1 MRDLHLQLYL
11 QATPWYPGVVFGLVF
26 CFVSPDF
33 THVCGHQCAAGLDKA
48 GTHQESQTACWVF
61 PTCINVSPLLLNLL
75 FSLCLHRLSFSVYH
89 VKSCNCFLLF
99 RELFHYLFFFFL
111 SKDVKHLLVS
121 DPWMCS
127 SFLSCVAV
135 LGKRMHCEDA
145 TVKMPLWNCDEHF
158 WHFYI
163 YETIQRVV

>member
-61 PTCINVSPLLLNLL
+61 PTCINVSPLLPNLL

-89 VKSCNCFLLF
+89 VKSCNSFLLF
-99 RELFHYLFFFFL
+99 GESFHLFIYFYAKMSNICWFQ
-111 SKDVKHLLVS
+111 LLE
-121 DPWMCS
+121 CAC
-127 SFLSCVAV
+127 FLSCVAV

-145 TVKMPLWNCDEHF
+145 TVKL
-158 WHFYI
+158 
-163 YETIQRVV
+163 R